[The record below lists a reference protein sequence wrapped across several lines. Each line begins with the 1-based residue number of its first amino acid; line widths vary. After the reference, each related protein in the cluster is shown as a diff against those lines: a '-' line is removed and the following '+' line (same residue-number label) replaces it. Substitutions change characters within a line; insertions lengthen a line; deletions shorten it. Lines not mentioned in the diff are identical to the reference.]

1 MIAIDAD
8 DEVNAAD
15 NSGESLRFFM
25 AGISTEPMAATSAT
39 AEPDIS
45 AKNIETPTLTMA
57 SPPLTKPI
65 SAEVRLIKRLE
76 ILVVFIMAPER
87 KKIGFHGR
95 TPILARR

>member
-1 MIAIDAD
+1 
-8 DEVNAAD
+8 
-15 NSGESLRFFM
+15 M

-45 AKNIETPTLTMA
+45 AKNIETPTLTIA

-76 ILVVFIMAPER
+76 ILVVFIRAP
-87 KKIGFHGR
+87 
-95 TPILARR
+95 ARIKSGIASSGKLVAASNIVNAAL